1 MIARMWRGRTRSW
14 DADAYAEHLLA
25 TAVRDYRD
33 TPGNRAAYLLRRGDG
48 DRSELAALSFWE
60 SVEAVRAV
68 AGHDLERAVTD
79 AEDDRFLVEADAA
92 VLHHQVVEP
101 VPERS

>member
-1 MIARMWRGRTRSW
+1 M
-14 DADAYAEHLLA
+14 
-25 TAVRDYRD
+25 
-33 TPGNRAAYLLRRGDG
+33 
-48 DRSELAALSFWE
+48 
-60 SVEAVRAV
+60 RAV
-68 AGHDLERAVTD
+68 AGQDLEQAVPD